1 MLMFELDMRSRDP
14 IYQQLVEKFKSLIIN
29 QVMIPDEQLPS
40 VRSLAQEM
48 TINPNTIQKAY
59 RELEIQGYIYSVKGK
74 GSFVMPVEKDENEKK
89 INTLKQTILKDIKE
103 ALFLGIDEEALT
115 DLISHA
121 VEEVKGENPN
131 D

>member
-1 MLMFELDMRSRDP
+1 MFELDMRSRDP

-103 ALFLGIDEEALT
+103 ALFLGIDEQALT

>member
-1 MLMFELDMRSRDP
+1 MFELDMRSRDP